1 MRFGLMQLVSGV
13 GGRTPAEVYGDNLE
27 LVVLADELGFDC
39 AWVAEHHFSDYGLVP
54 NTLQYLAAAASR
66 TTRIRLGAAVVVTT
80 LHNPIRVAEEIGFL
94 DQLSG
99 GRIEVGVGRGYQPR
113 EFEAFGRSME
123 DSRAIFDDSIAFL
136 RRAWSADGPFDW
148 DGPSA
153 QGRGIEIVPQPVQR
167 PHPPLWL
174 ACVSQGT
181 FEKAG
186 QGGWQIMTSPNFT
199 PVKVVRDN
207 FEVYTKALADAGH
220 TPSAFEFPIMQMV
233 YAGADEQSAYDE
245 PQEPCMGYFQKLS
258 SLLPTEVRAGGGDSY
273 EQFRKT
279 QRKLTDLRYDY
290 LFENSS
296 VLFGSPGRLIDRIR
310 HLQEEIGL
318 TYLVGLFNFGTLD
331 QEKARASMR
340 RFATEVMPAFRS

>member
-13 GGRTPAEVYGDNLE
+13 GDRSPAEIYRDNLE

-54 NTLQYLAAAASR
+54 NTLQYLAAAAVR
-66 TTRIRLGAAVVVTT
+66 TERIRLGAAVVVTT

-113 EFEAFGRSME
+113 EFEAFGRDPE
-123 DSRAIFDDSIAFL
+123 DSREIFDDSIAFL
-136 RRAWSADGPFDW
+136 RRAWSAGGPFDW
-148 DGPSA
+148 DGPSLS
-153 QGRGIEIVPQPVQR
+153 GRGIEIVPQPLQQ

-174 ACVSQGT
+174 ACVSQST

-186 QGGWQIMTSPNFT
+186 QDGWQIMTSPNFT
-199 PVKVVRDN
+199 PVKVVREN
-207 FEVYTKALADAGH
+207 FEVYTKALAGAGH
-220 TPSAFEFPIMQMV
+220 DPSGFELPIMQMV
-233 YAGADEQSAYDE
+233 YAGADEDSAYDE

-258 SLLPTEVRAGGGDSY
+258 SLLPTAITAGDADSY

-279 QRKLTDLRYDY
+279 QRKLADLRYDY

-296 VLFGSPGRLIDRIR
+296 VMFGSSERLIERIR
-310 HLQEEIGL
+310 RLQDEIGL
-318 TYLVGLFNFGTLD
+318 TYLVGLFNFGTLNH
-331 QEKARASMR
+331 EKAKESLR
-340 RFATEVMPAFRS
+340 RFATEVMPAFRC